1 MPSPETPPPAFAALR
16 VRVEEIDDL
25 DAAQRVLGWDQETMM
40 PPGGAAARGEV
51 LATLSRLGHERLV
64 DDELLALLREL
75 ESWARERPRE
85 DDGAAIVRVVRRDV
99 DRARRVP
106 PELTAQ
112 LARAS
117 SDALPVWKQ
126 AREDDDFPAFAP
138 HLERNL
144 ELRRRLAACFP
155 EAEHPYDALMD
166 FYEPGLTTTAAR
178 ATFAELR
185 AGLVA
190 LIADVRA
197 AEPPAPPGGPFD
209 VDEQRALALEM
220 ARAIGFDE
228 RSWRLD
234 RSVHPFSQS
243 IARTDVRVTGRFS
256 EHELGGLF
264 AVLHEVGHGLYEHQQ
279 DPALD
284 RTTLGTGVS
293 MGIHESQSRLWENR
307 VGRSRPFWSHWLPRA
322 QERLPALRTLD
333 LGGFL
338 RAINAVRPT
347 LIRVDAD
354 EATYPLHIVLRF
366 ELELALLDGTLAVAD
381 LPAAWN
387 QGMRELLGVE
397 VPDDRRGVLQDI
409 HWAFGELGYFPS
421 YAFGDIAAAQLW
433 DAATAD
439 LPQLEDELARGDA
452 SALRAWL
459 AARVHRVG
467 RRLEPGELLRRVTG
481 STYDPAPLLRHLRAK
496 FAELYGAPAR

>member
-1 MPSPETPPPAFAALR
+1 
-16 VRVEEIDDL
+16 
-25 DAAQRVLGWDQETMM
+25 
-40 PPGGAAARGEV
+40 
-51 LATLSRLGHERLV
+51 
-64 DDELLALLREL
+64 
-75 ESWARERPRE
+75 
-85 DDGAAIVRVVRRDV
+85 
-99 DRARRVP
+99 
-106 PELTAQ
+106 
-112 LARAS
+112 
-117 SDALPVWKQ
+117 
-126 AREDDDFPAFAP
+126 
-138 HLERNL
+138 
-144 ELRRRLAACFP
+144 
-155 EAEHPYDALMD
+155 
-166 FYEPGLTTTAAR
+166 
-178 ATFAELR
+178 
-185 AGLVA
+185 
-190 LIADVRA
+190 
-197 AEPPAPPGGPFD
+197 
-209 VDEQRALALEM
+209 
-220 ARAIGFDE
+220 
-228 RSWRLD
+228 
-234 RSVHPFSQS
+234 VHPFSQS

-322 QERLPALRTLD
+322 QERLPALRALD

-409 HWAFGELGYFPS
+409 HWAFGEFGYFPS
-421 YAFGDIAAAQLW
+421 YALGDIAAAQLW
-433 DAATAD
+433 EAATDD
-439 LPQLEDELARGDA
+439 LPQLGDDLARGDA
-452 SALRAWL
+452 SALREWL
-459 AARVHRVG
+459 AVRVHRVG

-496 FAELYGAPAR
+496 FADLYGAPARVSGA